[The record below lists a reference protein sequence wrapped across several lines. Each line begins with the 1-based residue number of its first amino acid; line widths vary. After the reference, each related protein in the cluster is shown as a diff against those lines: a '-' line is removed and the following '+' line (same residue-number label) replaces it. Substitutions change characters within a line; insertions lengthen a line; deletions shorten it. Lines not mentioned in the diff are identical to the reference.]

1 MLKEFAWNT
10 FIKVGLV
17 DSYIFYR
24 EIDERDRASEQRK
37 IAEAEAA
44 ISANHA

>member
-44 ISANHA
+44 ISVNHA